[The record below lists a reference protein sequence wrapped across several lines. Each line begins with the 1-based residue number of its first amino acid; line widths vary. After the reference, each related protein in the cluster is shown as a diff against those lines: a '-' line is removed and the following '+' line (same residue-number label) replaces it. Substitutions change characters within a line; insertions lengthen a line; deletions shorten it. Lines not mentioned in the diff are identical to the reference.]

1 MTDADQRL
9 CVPALLLPSPLSA
22 QRLVQLADIAG
33 ARIKERTGD
42 FLVEELQ
49 LYDPCGEGEHLY
61 LRIVK
66 EGMTHH
72 EMVDMLCKHF
82 DVGTEAIGTAGMKD
96 RVAVTSQT
104 VSIHLPRK
112 PEMRAITDERVQVL
126 WSTWHSNKLRR
137 GHLAGNRFSIR
148 IRGIEPFRAPPVW
161 RALREL
167 EALGVPNH
175 FGPQRFGM
183 RNNNHILGALLL
195 SSRHA
200 EVLGELISTT
210 GSPFP
215 ESERAAREAVDAGRF
230 AEAAGLWPRGLDAE
244 RTATR
249 ALMRG
254 TDARTAVRAVP
265 RPIQEIW
272 TDAWQSAVFNCV
284 LDQRILAGTFG
295 TVEQGDVA
303 CKHGN
308 GAKFVVSEEDCAV
321 TGEESLA
328 ARAARFE
335 ISATGPLPGPDSLQS
350 AGAVAERERAAIV
363 AFAGDPAR
371 FQEAGRRPAGD
382 RRPLRIKVA
391 NPEIESGFDDH
402 GPYVR
407 VAFDLPP
414 GAYATVVLREILG
427 DGFVDA
433 SRDALR
439 S

>member
-22 QRLVQLADIAG
+22 QRLVQLPDIEG

-112 PEMRAITDERVQVL
+112 PEMCAITDERVQVL

-215 ESERAAREAVDAGRF
+215 ESERAAREAVDA
-230 AEAAGLWPRGLDAE
+230 
-244 RTATR
+244 
-249 ALMRG
+249 
-254 TDARTAVRAVP
+254 AR
-265 RPIQEIW
+265 
-272 TDAWQSAVFNCV
+272 SCV
-284 LDQRILAGTFG
+284 APT
-295 TVEQGDVA
+295 
-303 CKHGN
+303 HGP
-308 GAKFVVSEEDCAV
+308 
-321 TGEESLA
+321 
-328 ARAARFE
+328 RFE
-335 ISATGPLPGPDSLQS
+335 RCRDRSRKSGRTRGSQQSSIACLMNESWREHSAQWSRATWRASMAMAPSSLSAKRIAPSLVKSHSLRAPLDLKFLPLVHFQGLIRCR
-350 AGAVAERERAAIV
+350 V
-363 AFAGDPAR
+363 PA
-371 FQEAGRRPAGD
+371 Q
-382 RRPLRIKVA
+382 
-391 NPEIESGFDDH
+391 
-402 GPYVR
+402 
-407 VAFDLPP
+407 
-414 GAYATVVLREILG
+414 
-427 DGFVDA
+427 
-433 SRDALR
+433 
-439 S
+439 